1 MSALL
6 IIGAGLVVLAAA
18 YYTWMVAFE
27 RREDAWQDT
36 KHEADVLAQLAAER
50 ARNEM
55 AERVHKL
62 MREGR
67 R

>member
-27 RREDAWQDT
+27 RHAT
-36 KHEADVLAQLAAER
+36 VKV
-50 ARNEM
+50 
-55 AERVHKL
+55 
-62 MREGR
+62 R